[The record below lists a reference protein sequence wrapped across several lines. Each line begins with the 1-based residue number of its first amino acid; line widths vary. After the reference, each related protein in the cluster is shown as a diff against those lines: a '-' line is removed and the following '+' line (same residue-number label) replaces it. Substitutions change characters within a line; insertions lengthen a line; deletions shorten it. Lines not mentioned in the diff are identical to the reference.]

1 MMQSNHVL
9 VSRIVHS
16 VALNYILGSNKTWPG
31 KIYNILLKACFANA
45 PYFFSSPV
53 LCSGWAFVIAWLSVV
68 CQQFYCLHS
77 SSHSFDPVFIK
88 FAQDVYLDD
97 ISNEIYNG
105 WGWVKK

>member
-53 LCSGWAFVIAWLSVV
+53 LCSG
-68 CQQFYCLHS
+68 
-77 SSHSFDPVFIK
+77 
-88 FAQDVYLDD
+88 
-97 ISNEIYNG
+97 
-105 WGWVKK
+105 